1 MLMTDFGFLGS
12 AFLAGLLTFFAPC
25 TLPLVPAYLGF
36 ISGVSAKGSA
46 TSLDERR
53 ARWRIFRN
61 GVGFVLG
68 FSAVFIAFGLLLGSA
83 GMFVGESRI
92 WISRIGG
99 AFVVLFG
106 LIILDAVRIRF
117 LARDWHPRIPAIA
130 RPGSPANA
138 FVLGTAFAA
147 GWTPCV
153 GPILGSILFIA
164 ASAGGA
170 LEGALLLAVYS
181 SGLAVPFLAI
191 ALGIGSAAG
200 SLERFAGALRV
211 ISRIGGLLLIAMG
224 ILLMFG
230 QGSYLIAESYRL
242 LRFINYDRLLDYL

>member
-1 MLMTDFGFLGS
+1 MIDFGFLGS
-12 AFLAGLLTFFAPC
+12 AFLAGFLTFLAPC

-36 ISGVSAKGSA
+36 ISGVSAKGRSD
-46 TSLDERR
+46 TPGGRS

-61 GVGFVLG
+61 GLGFVLG
-68 FSAVFIAFGLLLGSA
+68 FSVVFIAFGILLGTA
-83 GMFVGESRI
+83 GAFVGGSRI

-99 AFVVLFG
+99 AFVMLFG
-106 LIILDAVRIRF
+106 LVILDVVKIRL
-117 LARDWHPRIPAIA
+117 LARDWHPRIPSIA

-138 FVLGTAFAA
+138 FVLGAAFAA

-164 ASAGGA
+164 ASVGGA
-170 LEGALLLAVYS
+170 LEGAFLLAVYS
-181 SGLAVPFLAI
+181 LGLAVPFLAI
-191 ALGIGSAAG
+191 ALGVGSAAG
-200 SLERFAGALRV
+200 SLDRFAGTLRV